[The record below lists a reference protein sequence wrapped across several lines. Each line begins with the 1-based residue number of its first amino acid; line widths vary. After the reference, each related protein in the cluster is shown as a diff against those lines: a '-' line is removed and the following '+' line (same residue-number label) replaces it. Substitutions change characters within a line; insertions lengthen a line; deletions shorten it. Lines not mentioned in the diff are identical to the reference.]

1 MLFLGLAAPCT
12 CRISTSGKC
21 SSTTRGGIGNA
32 WGGNVPSS
40 TRDDNVGGGGRGGAA
55 ATPASWDGRTK
66 GAGEGGRT
74 SPDSPTDA
82 CPSHAP
88 LPRDVLDVYLQVLH
102 TIESSTEYKELQRE
116 QKSGRRQGRKVSE
129 RAGGRRESGKAVDV
143 SLTP

>member
-32 WGGNVPSS
+32 WGGNAPSS
-40 TRDDNVGGGGRGGAA
+40 THDDNVGDGGGRGGAA
-55 ATPASWDGRTK
+55 ATTASWDGRAK
-66 GAGEGGRT
+66 GTGEGALRGGGRT

-88 LPRDVLDVYLQVLH
+88 LPRDVLDVYLKALH
-102 TIESSTEYKELQRE
+102 TIESSTEYKELQQE
-116 QKSGRRQGRKVSE
+116 QMSGRRQGRKVSE
-129 RAGGRRESGKAVDV
+129 RAGEAREW
-143 SLTP
+143 